1 MGRQVIA
8 DVSLET
14 YLKSLCRMQEIIT
27 GLIIGQVNKIFHSQ
41 FENPNK

>member
-41 FENPNK
+41 FENPNN